1 MIRQSQAPDTTPIVS
16 RFVWIVTT
24 TGDLPD
30 DHGQREHRTAVH
42 AWNDYSGRI
51 LELEIDGFARDREE
65 ANQYGRRWGCE
76 LRRGIEQISVTIE
89 RTA

>member
-1 MIRQSQAPDTTPIVS
+1 M
-16 RFVWIVTT
+16 WIVTT

-30 DHGQREHRTAVH
+30 DHERREHRTAVH

-65 ANQYGRRWGCE
+65 ATQYGRRWGCE
-76 LRRGIEQISVTIE
+76 LRRGIEQISLTIE